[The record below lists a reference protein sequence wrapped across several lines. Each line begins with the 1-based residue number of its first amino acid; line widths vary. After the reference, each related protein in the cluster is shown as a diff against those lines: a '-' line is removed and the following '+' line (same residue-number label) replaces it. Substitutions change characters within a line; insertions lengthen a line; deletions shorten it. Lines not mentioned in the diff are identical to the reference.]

1 MKDIKMDKI
10 KRTSDHIRFLIVG
23 VIMAFPSLQLLH
35 AQGTQ
40 WTLERAKAWYD
51 KQPWIVGV
59 DYVPSTAVNQID
71 TWQALTFD
79 LPTIDREMGWAHDLG
94 FNTVRV
100 FLSRLVYNSDQ
111 QGFKKRLDQFL
122 SVCSKHGIRVII
134 TFWTNGGKCKHP
146 QLGTQPTAVQGIHNP
161 EWCMVPGTEYVND
174 SSKWPELKHMVQDII
189 RTFRNDRRVL
199 MWDLYNEPEN
209 HQRGIISS
217 VPLLRATFKWAR
229 QVDPSQPLT
238 APLWSWVGNTIT
250 SLPEVTFALENSD
263 IITFHAYDTPES
275 LERYVRQLLPYG
287 RPMVCTEFLART
299 MNSTFQGSY
308 PVFKKYKVGAVSFGL
323 VAGKCGFYYVWNQ
336 HDKDGN
342 DIPWKEQPKVWFH
355 DILHADG
362 KPYDAQ
368 EVEFIKEQTGATKSK
383 TNNNQN

>member
-1 MKDIKMDKI
+1 M
-10 KRTSDHIRFLIVG
+10 
-23 VIMAFPSLQLLH
+23 
-35 AQGTQ
+35 
-40 WTLERAKAWYD
+40 
-51 KQPWIVGV
+51 
-59 DYVPSTAVNQID
+59 
-71 TWQALTFD
+71 
-79 LPTIDREMGWAHDLG
+79 
-94 FNTVRV
+94 
-100 FLSRLVYNSDQ
+100 
-111 QGFKKRLDQFL
+111 
-122 SVCSKHGIRVII
+122 II